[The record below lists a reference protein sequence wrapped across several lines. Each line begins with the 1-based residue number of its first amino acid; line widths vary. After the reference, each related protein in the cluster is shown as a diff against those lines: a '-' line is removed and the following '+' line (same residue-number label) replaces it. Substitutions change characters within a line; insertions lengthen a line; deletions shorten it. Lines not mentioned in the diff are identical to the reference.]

1 MMVVIQILDG
11 IGAGFLGVALPV
23 VVSKLLN
30 NSGRINTGLGLVMT
44 LHTLGAAL
52 STSYADILA
61 DKYSYS
67 TAFLGLGVMAVISLL
82 IYITAKRFIKEFT
95 FN

>member
-1 MMVVIQILDG
+1 
-11 IGAGFLGVALPV
+11 
-23 VVSKLLN
+23 
-30 NSGRINTGLGLVMT
+30 MT
-44 LHTLGAAL
+44 LHTLDAAL
-52 STSYADILA
+52 STSYAGILA